1 MTAAARVS
9 WEAVAHVLEHEDDVS
24 DAELAVRLMCAPG
37 FIAGVRADLRMPP
50 LPGLSTPGGRR
61 E

>member
-1 MTAAARVS
+1 VTAAAGVS

-24 DAELAVRLMCAPG
+24 DAELAVRLMCGPG

-50 LPGLSTPGGRR
+50 FPEPSKPGGRH